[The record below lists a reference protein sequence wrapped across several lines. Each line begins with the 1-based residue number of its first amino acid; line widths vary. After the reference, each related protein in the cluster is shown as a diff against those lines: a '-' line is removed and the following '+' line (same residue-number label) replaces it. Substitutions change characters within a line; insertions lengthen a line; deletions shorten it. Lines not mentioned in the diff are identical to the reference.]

1 MNLKVNFLVI
11 ALAASLVGCGSDSDS
26 SNTNVSDSIPPEI
39 TNPNPD
45 PNPDP
50 VPNPSFTSNIL
61 GDALN
66 RGYAGSYSLTCEQFV
81 ALGETKTI
89 NRTLTIDASG
99 IKINGDTLYNNNDKG
114 SIQILKED
122 VLNHDAFLITPPEES
137 KYSLSSISYDE
148 DLRSEIITISEKANN
163 DFGSIG
169 YTCPVAFSNPSYFAN
184 NIGNILSKYVDE
196 PLNVE
201 CIDYATPRDLIT
213 LNGGPKTNRELYIDD
228 NNSLH
233 VDDMVYYGSDFKNNN
248 FLVLSFRVLDSD
260 NKFQNQFTST
270 NEVKAD
276 SPNSDQKRNSVT
288 VFFDGDDKFTALTI
302 STPDTQGIRT
312 CGPR

>member
-122 VLNHDAFLITPPEES
+122 VLNRAFPKKCVTA
-137 KYSLSSISYDE
+137 Y
-148 DLRSEIITISEKANN
+148 
-163 DFGSIG
+163 
-169 YTCPVAFSNPSYFAN
+169 NP
-184 NIGNILSKYVDE
+184 
-196 PLNVE
+196 
-201 CIDYATPRDLIT
+201 
-213 LNGGPKTNRELYIDD
+213 
-228 NNSLH
+228 
-233 VDDMVYYGSDFKNNN
+233 
-248 FLVLSFRVLDSD
+248 
-260 NKFQNQFTST
+260 
-270 NEVKAD
+270 
-276 SPNSDQKRNSVT
+276 
-288 VFFDGDDKFTALTI
+288 LT
-302 STPDTQGIRT
+302 GE
-312 CGPR
+312 